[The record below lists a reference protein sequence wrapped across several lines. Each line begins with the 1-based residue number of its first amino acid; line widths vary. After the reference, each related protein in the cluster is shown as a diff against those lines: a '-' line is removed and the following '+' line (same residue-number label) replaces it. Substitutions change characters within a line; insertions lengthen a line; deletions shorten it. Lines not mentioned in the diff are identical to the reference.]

1 MFVPS
6 HASNCP
12 KNTVLSPNQFTK
24 YIQHKQL
31 FLPTTHFHQF
41 WLRQP
46 LVHLPFKH
54 SVNECV
60 TSGQVLITNNY
71 DLQ

>member
-12 KNTVLSPNQFTK
+12 KITVLSLNQFTK

-31 FLPTTHFHQF
+31 FLPTTHFYQV

-46 LVHLPFKH
+46 IGPF
-54 SVNECV
+54 S
-60 TSGQVLITNNY
+60 I
-71 DLQ
+71 